1 MPAVYDGGGATGVR
15 LVEMISLEI
24 RSKKMKT
31 SALAEVADSAVLGE
45 GTVVWQFA
53 TVCAEARLGRRNVVG
68 SCAWI
73 GRRVVTGD
81 DVRIQHGAFIPNN
94 MHIGNRVFIGPNVT
108 MTDDK
113 YPVVNNKQYDARP
126 PIIEDDVSIGAGA
139 IILPGVRIGA
149 GAIIAAGAV
158 VTRDVLPG
166 GLVKGMPAKTD
177 TQSTNG
183 VDPL

>member
-1 MPAVYDGGGATGVR
+1 
-15 LVEMISLEI
+15 
-24 RSKKMKT
+24 MKT
-31 SALAEVADSAVLGE
+31 SALAEIAESVVLGE

-53 TVCAEARLGRRNVVG
+53 TICDEARLGQHNVVG

-81 DVRIQHGAFIPNN
+81 DVRIQHGAFIPNDTQ
-94 MHIGNRVFIGPNVT
+94 IGHRVFIGPNVT

-113 YPVVNNKQYDARP
+113 YPVVNNKQYEAQP

-139 IILPGVRIGA
+139 IILPGLRIGA
-149 GAIIAAGAV
+149 GAMIGAGAV
-158 VTRDVLPG
+158 VTRDVRPG

-177 TQSTNG
+177 GHATESAAQ
-183 VDPL
+183 L